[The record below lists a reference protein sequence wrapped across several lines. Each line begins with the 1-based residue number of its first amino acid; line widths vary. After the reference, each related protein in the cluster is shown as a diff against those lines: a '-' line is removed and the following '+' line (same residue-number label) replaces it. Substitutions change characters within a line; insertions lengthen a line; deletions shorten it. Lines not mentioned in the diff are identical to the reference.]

1 MKNSWSWLG
10 IILLIAILG
19 FGGYYFFQQNNE
31 PKNMGNNLVLDQ
43 GNSTQNQISNNLSN
57 SLPSTNNT
65 VGDTDSNN
73 INTDTYLTYTNEA
86 YGFSIQYPKNW
97 FWDATYAGNLFLTSP
112 GRQKDVDAG
121 KMVRVCDICLKA
133 YKLSAELPNNQ
144 DSKSSFEDWISQLSG
159 NYGFI
164 NREPIT
170 IDGVSGYQGLGVGD
184 GESYLVFVKNDNF
197 IYEISTGDTNTPT
210 KIEQTIIDS
219 IKFQ

>member
-1 MKNSWSWLG
+1 MKYLWIVVLVVV
-10 IILLIAILG
+10 LG
-19 FGGYYFFQQNNE
+19 FGGYYFFQQNNALE
-31 PKNMGNNLVLDQ
+31 DIDNDLMLDQ
-43 GNSTQNQISNNLSN
+43 VNSTQNQISNNLSN

-65 VGDTDSNN
+65 VGNTDSNN
-73 INTDTYLTYTNEA
+73 INTGTYLTYTNEA
-86 YGFSIQYPKNW
+86 YGFSIQYPNNW

-112 GRQKDVDAG
+112 GRQKDVDDG
-121 KMVRVCDICLKA
+121 KIVRVCDVCLKA

-144 DSKSSFEDWISQLSG
+144 DSKLSFEDWISQLSE
-159 NYGFI
+159 NYGFT

-197 IYEISTGDTNTPT
+197 IYEISTGNTNTPT